1 MVITLLQVY
10 TELAA
15 CSTASFQQN
24 TQTSSKFKDII
35 LKCDEIQKESPARY
49 RLITKT
55 DNIGTLRRVTFGEKN
70 PNKVNK
76 TILLVG
82 ETGAEKS
89 TLINTLL
96 NYSMGVKF
104 EDDIWFQIVEEEK
117 RSQSESQTSDVIVY
131 EIFDFKGKTLPYSLT
146 IIDTPGYG
154 HTKEVGRDVIVTQRL
169 FDLFRSK
176 KGVHEIDA
184 VGLVVK
190 ASECRLSD
198 DRTRSMRGM
207 SQFTEFLGKLGPQ
220 KLQETLEVLRERIRL
235 TACIQNL
242 QDRINLIEL
251 KHREIEQTQSA
262 LKKYEQQMKLN
273 KEFTLEEAYE
283 HVDRLNQIA
292 LNVDSLSTYVH
303 YDFLIEKMKE
313 KGDTEKVQKL
323 EEKTHRLDEMIR
335 TGAQYTYERICKIF
349 KGNKNNRSNTEV

>member
-273 KEFTLEEAYE
+273 KEFTVEVDEFYKEKETTDGGMLEEAYE

-335 TGAQYTYERICKIF
+335 TGAQCPQ
-349 KGNKNNRSNTEV
+349 